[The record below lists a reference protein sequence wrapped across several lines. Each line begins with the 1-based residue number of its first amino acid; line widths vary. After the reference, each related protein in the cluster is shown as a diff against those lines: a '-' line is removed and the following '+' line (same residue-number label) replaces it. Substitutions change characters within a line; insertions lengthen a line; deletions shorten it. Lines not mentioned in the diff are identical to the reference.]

1 MFHFQ
6 FHTYKLIF
14 MYNCPCFSL
23 PSFSFASISTLYTDR
38 SVNYSIE
45 FRTSVALKLA
55 SSFCLILFFS
65 SQLPFLVH
73 LARPSCWS
81 VHPGLRACS
90 STSTSTPSSSL
101 SLLSSWSLSTST
113 TSTDSNFEYIVFFTF
128 FFPVSCESFSG
139 FRNAVK
145 LSKRKQNSNRVTLS
159 RVHFQFLQQLACW
172 PRSHWATLGN

>member
-81 VHPGLRACS
+81 VHPGLRARPSNINVNTIIIIIVVVIMVIVNINNINGLNLWIYCILHLFFSCFLWKFFRVQKCS
-90 STSTSTPSSSL
+90 KAL
-101 SLLSSWSLSTST
+101 K
-113 TSTDSNFEYIVFFTF
+113 
-128 FFPVSCESFSG
+128 
-139 FRNAVK
+139 A
-145 LSKRKQNSNRVTLS
+145 
-159 RVHFQFLQQLACW
+159 
-172 PRSHWATLGN
+172 